1 MNSNAGKKIPTA
13 FFIYHHWPISASVLQ
28 IVDFTS
34 VTKTYMNRLSSWGS
48 DSLFAW
54 FRVWTMEKRKSKP
67 IYNLEKKIN
76 PSIDGEGYFNDEK
89 STLVNELHAPYRQK
103 YEKRAYIYR
112 NLGEIQFDIA
122 DFQNISQY
130 NYGVRIIRK
139 FYDKK

>member
-1 MNSNAGKKIPTA
+1 
-13 FFIYHHWPISASVLQ
+13 
-28 IVDFTS
+28 
-34 VTKTYMNRLSSWGS
+34 
-48 DSLFAW
+48 
-54 FRVWTMEKRKSKP
+54 MEKRKSKP
-67 IYNLEKKIN
+67 IFNLEKKIN

-89 STLVNELHAPYRQK
+89 SILVNELHAPYRQK